1 MANSFTIGHCFII
14 FFLNTKGTLA
24 CAATL
29 LTRGRVGLCHNL
41 WKKDWSALQINAN
54 SHGLTHL
61 RRFITTLCHWEEE
74 PVHATSTYLTQASV
88 KWQFPLGVFAHFPTR
103 QCEVERPVATTREMS
118 EQWSRRP
125 VINECFGLC
134 PSFNAV
140 QLCLEKN
147 GYDLLQSLG
156 VCTEKNLRN
165 LSLVQSLAVFWSILL
180 VDGFPP
186 FANLIPR
193 KRWFLPGAPSTSRFF
208 SIREG
213 RRTSCCRMHASCWQ
227 GWSTF
232 HARWQ
237 GQRICGLTRLSSG
250 LL

>member
-1 MANSFTIGHCFII
+1 MRSNFAYTW
-14 FFLNTKGTLA
+14 A
-24 CAATL
+24 
-29 LTRGRVGLCHNL
+29 RVGLCHNL

-103 QCEVERPVATTREMS
+103 QCEVERPVATAREMS

-140 QLCLEKN
+140 QLCLEKK

-156 VCTEKNLRN
+156 VCTEKK
-165 LSLVQSLAVFWSILL
+165 STKFVFGAKLGS
-180 VDGFPP
+180 F
-186 FANLIPR
+186 LI
-193 KRWFLPGAPSTSRFF
+193 
-208 SIREG
+208 
-213 RRTSCCRMHASCWQ
+213 H
-227 GWSTF
+227 
-232 HARWQ
+232 
-237 GQRICGLTRLSSG
+237 SSG
-250 LL
+250 WWVSSSCKSHPTKKMISSWSAINQQVFFNSWGSPNFMLQDACIMLAGLIDFPCPVTRSTHLRPDKIIIRVALTHYSENNPRGKIGHWQFFF